1 MSDTSEERTIQRSV
15 VAVPARLASSRLP
28 DKVLADI
35 GGKPMIQRVLE
46 RCRESTAVD
55 TVVLCT
61 DSQELQQRAEAWGFP
76 VLMTAESC
84 SSGSDRIASVAD
96 ALMALAWGDAIPAA
110 EQTAVINVQGD
121 QPFLDPLI
129 VTKMVREFQERELPP
144 AVVTPVYRLNSNTI
158 HNPAVVKTLLA
169 SDGRALYFSR
179 SAIPHVR
186 DVNPDF
192 WHLHAPY
199 WGHVGMYGFRADVLA
214 AWNTLPLSPLEDF
227 ERLEQLR
234 LIEAGYEI
242 ATFLVEGT
250 SLSVDTAEQLE
261 MARQLARQDQTVYRS
276 EIS

>member
-1 MSDTSEERTIQRSV
+1 MAIQKCV
-15 VAVPARLASSRLP
+15 VAVPARLQSSRLP
-28 DKVLADI
+28 NKVLADI

-61 DSQELQQRAEAWGFP
+61 DSQELQQRASAWGFP

-96 ALMALAWGDAIPAA
+96 ALMSLAWGDTTPVA

-121 QPFLDPLI
+121 QPFIDPQVIDAMAAEFRRLDP
-129 VTKMVREFQERELPP
+129 VPS
-144 AVVTPVYRLNSNTI
+144 VVTPVYGLKPETV
-158 HNPAVVKTLLA
+158 HNPNVVKTLL
-169 SDGRALYFSR
+169 SHDGRALYFSR

-186 DVNPDF
+186 DVDPSE
-192 WHLHAPY
+192 WHRHTTY
-199 WGHVGMYGFRADVLA
+199 WGHVGMYGFRGDVLA
-214 AWNTLPLSPLEDF
+214 GWNRLPASPLEDL

-234 LIEAGYEI
+234 LIEAGLTI
-242 ATFLVEGT
+242 ATFEVQGT

-261 MARQLARQDQTVYRS
+261 QARAMV
-276 EIS
+276 

>member
-1 MSDTSEERTIQRSV
+1 MAIQKCV
-15 VAVPARLASSRLP
+15 VAVPARLQSSRLP
-28 DKVLADI
+28 NKVLADI

-61 DSQELQQRAEAWGFP
+61 DSQELQQRASAWGFP

-96 ALMALAWGDAIPAA
+96 ALMALAWGDTTPVA

-121 QPFLDPLI
+121 QPFIDPLVIDAMAAEFRRLDP
-129 VTKMVREFQERELPP
+129 VPS
-144 AVVTPVYRLNSNTI
+144 VVTPVYGLKPETV
-158 HNPAVVKTLLA
+158 HNPNVVKTLL
-169 SDGRALYFSR
+169 SHDGRALYFSR

-186 DVNPDF
+186 DVDPSE
-192 WHLHAPY
+192 WHRHTTF
-199 WGHVGMYGFRADVLA
+199 WGHVGMYGFRGDVLA
-214 AWNTLPLSPLEDF
+214 GWNRLPASPLEDL

-234 LIEAGYEI
+234 LIEAGLTI
-242 ATFLVEGT
+242 ATFEVQGT

-261 MARQLARQDQTVYRS
+261 QARAMV
-276 EIS
+276 

>member
-1 MSDTSEERTIQRSV
+1 MAIQKCV
-15 VAVPARLASSRLP
+15 VAVPARLQSSRLP
-28 DKVLADI
+28 NKVLADI

-61 DSQELQQRAEAWGFP
+61 DSQELQQRASAWGFP

-96 ALMALAWGDAIPAA
+96 ALMALAWGDTTSVA

-121 QPFLDPLI
+121 QPFIDPLVIDAMAAEFRRLDP
-129 VTKMVREFQERELPP
+129 VPS
-144 AVVTPVYRLNSNTI
+144 VVTPVYGLKPETV
-158 HNPAVVKTLLA
+158 HNPNVVKTLL
-169 SDGRALYFSR
+169 SHDGRALYFSR

-186 DVNPDF
+186 DVDPSE
-192 WHLHAPY
+192 WHRHTTY
-199 WGHVGMYGFRADVLA
+199 WGHVGMYGFRGDVLA
-214 AWNTLPLSPLEDF
+214 GWNRLPASPLEDL

-234 LIEAGYEI
+234 LIEAGLTI
-242 ATFLVEGT
+242 ATFEVQGT

-261 MARQLARQDQTVYRS
+261 QARAMV
-276 EIS
+276 